1 VLFVVELT
9 VGVLGV
15 FPYTQSD
22 ISTVAVPCAFVILA
36 VVVTVV
42 VVNS

>member
-1 VLFVVELT
+1 MLFVVEFT
-9 VGVLGV
+9 TGVLGV
-15 FPYTQSD
+15 FPYTQSN
-22 ISTVAVPCAFVILA
+22 ISTVAVPCAFVMLA